1 VHLDFVCNRVE
12 IDATSARNMVPAM
25 RAILLALVILFIA
38 VLAGCGQEQQQTGI
52 YQGKADAAPWDSP
65 ERGGAQ
71 ATWER
76 AIQAR
81 TENQNE
87 YARMR

>member
-1 VHLDFVCNRVE
+1 
-12 IDATSARNMVPAM
+12 MVPAM
-25 RAILLALVILFIA
+25 RAILLALVTFSAL
-38 VLAGCGQEQQQTGI
+38 LAGCGQEQQQTGI

-65 ERGGAQ
+65 EWGGAQ
-71 ATWER
+71 AEWER

-81 TENQNE
+81 TANQNE